1 MAPQLIF
8 FSCPELGK
16 RSSIVSSMDVEKVRL
31 EAQKAQVF
39 FFKERSDWYVLTRR
53 STMLVVIAYLTL
65 HLECFRKYVVVL
77 TQEIITA
84 SYLSKNEDI

>member
-1 MAPQLIF
+1 
-8 FSCPELGK
+8 
-16 RSSIVSSMDVEKVRL
+16 MDVEKVRL
-31 EAQKAQVF
+31 EAQKGKAQVF

-65 HLECFRKYVVVL
+65 HLECFRKYVVL

>member
-1 MAPQLIF
+1 
-8 FSCPELGK
+8 
-16 RSSIVSSMDVEKVRL
+16 MDVEKVRL

-65 HLECFRKYVVVL
+65 HLECFRKYVVV
-77 TQEIITA
+77 TPEIITA